1 MAKHLGTFAVGLDG
15 KEDPLLITD
24 CDSHY
29 TYIGDKELLDYIY
42 LFTDKE
48 DYLNRMYYKRRQ
60 GWGKVIVI

>member
-1 MAKHLGTFAVGLDG
+1 MKILFIASKSDWHIDLWVRYFT
-15 KEDPLLITD
+15 K
-24 CDSHY
+24 SNN
-29 TYIGDKELLDYIY
+29 IY